1 MQYDITHSILPNTC
15 ALNILSKNEDCC
27 SETPLVGFPQQGA
40 ALVALAAL
48 ASPWRESNEPKK
60 RRRKAAFSSVVSFCS
75 VEFERF
81 LRGYDWQSQQRF
93 TRACPHTRSAVT
105 VTDTT
110 AAWRVDKVSKVLVR
124 VTQEQERRVWD
135 YWGCYLLL
143 LFTRRGPIIKVC
155 NLADYLR
162 SS

>member
-1 MQYDITHSILPNTC
+1 MCIKYIVRVKKTRITVQKRLWPAFPSRGQHSL
-15 ALNILSKNEDCC
+15 LSQHSPASD
-27 SETPLVGFPQQGA
+27 A
-40 ALVALAAL
+40 A
-48 ASPWRESNEPKK
+48 REPKK
-60 RRRKAAFSSVVSFCS
+60 RRRKAAFCSVVSFCS

-93 TRACPHTRSAVT
+93 TRACPHTRSVVT

-110 AAWRVDKVSKVLVR
+110 AAWRVDKVSKVLLR